1 MRQHQIQRGFTL
13 IEVMIVVAIIGI
25 LSAIAVPAYTDY
37 VRRAKIAEATSALS
51 TMRVKF
57 EQYFQ
62 DNRGYTGSCTATVIP
77 ATSIAHAPPATQN
90 FTFAC
95 NPAPDATTYT
105 LVATGVGT
113 MLNFSYSI
121 NQANVRQTGGTG
133 SWGQTSA
140 TCWITKKDGSC

>member
-57 EQYFQ
+57 EQYYQ
-62 DNRGYTGSCTATVIP
+62 DNRGYTGSCTAPTTP
-77 ATSIAHAPPATQN
+77 ATTIAHRPADTQY
-90 FTFAC
+90 FEFRC
-95 NPAPDATTYT
+95 IPDPDANTYI
-105 LVATGVGT
+105 LVAKGVGT